1 MNVTHSREEPRRSL
15 VEGIAVWEWPGAKPD
30 TLLLHG
36 IGNYGRYWDL
46 FADAVAGRLHLL
58 APDARGHGDSPKP
71 AHAYGSA
78 DFIADATA
86 VIDAKHLD
94 RPVVVGHSMGGFH
107 ATALT
112 VAHPERVRALV
123 LVDVGPRVEL
133 AGSAR
138 ARRLSLERPDQF
150 PDEVAALA
158 YLRETS
164 PGYSD
169 AVYANRM
176 EWVFAR
182 KDGGLVWRSSK
193 DALRQILDGR
203 DGSAGGVWERLAEI
217 TLPVLIVR
225 GTRSPTF
232 SETTAKRMLE
242 ILPDARLVDLDAGH
256 NVALD
261 RPRELADLVVDFAR
275 ANAR

>member
-1 MNVTHSREEPRRSL
+1 MTHPRREPRRS
-15 VEGIAVWEWPGAKPD
+15 VVDGIAVWEWPGAAPD
-30 TLLLHG
+30 TLLMHG

-46 FADAVAGRLHLL
+46 FADAVAGRLHLW

-71 AHAYGSA
+71 TAGYGPD
-78 DFIADATA
+78 DFVGDALRVIA
-86 VIDAKHLD
+86 AKGLQ
-94 RPVVVGHSMGGFH
+94 RAVVVGHSMGGFH

-112 VAHPERVRALV
+112 VAHPQRVRALV
-123 LVDVGPRVEL
+123 LVDVGPQVEL
-133 AGSAR
+133 AGRLR
-138 ARRLSLERPDQF
+138 ARRLSLERPDRF
-150 PDEVAALA
+150 SDDAAALA

-176 EWVFAR
+176 AWVFAR
-182 KDGGLVWRSSK
+182 DGDGLVWRSSK

-203 DGSAGGVWERLAEI
+203 GASAGGVWGRLAEI
-217 TLPVLIVR
+217 AVPVLIVR

-232 SETTAKRMLE
+232 GEATAKRMLE
-242 ILPDARLVDLDAGH
+242 ALPGARLVDLDAGH

-275 ANAR
+275 ASAD

>member
-1 MNVTHSREEPRRSL
+1 MTHPREGPRRSL
-15 VEGIAVWEWPGAKPD
+15 VDGIAVWEWPGDAPH
-30 TLLLHG
+30 TLLMHG

-46 FADAVAGRLHLL
+46 IADAVAGRLHLI

-71 AHAYGSA
+71 AQGYGPD
-78 DFIADATA
+78 DFVADATA
-86 VIDAKHLD
+86 VIDAKGLE
-94 RPVVVGHSMGGFH
+94 RSVIVGHSMGGFH

-112 VAHPERVRALV
+112 VAHPERVHALV

-133 AGSAR
+133 AGSTR
-138 ARRLSLERPDQF
+138 ARRLSLERPDRF
-150 PDEVAALA
+150 ADDAAALA
-158 YLRETS
+158 YLHKTS

-203 DGSAGGVWERLAEI
+203 EASARGVWERLGEI
-217 TLPVLIVR
+217 KAPVLIVR

-232 SETTAKRMLE
+232 SEATAKRMLE
-242 ILPDARLVDLDAGH
+242 VLPDARLADLDAGH

-261 RPRELADLVVDFAR
+261 RSRELADLVVDFAR
-275 ANAR
+275 TSAA

>member
-1 MNVTHSREEPRRSL
+1 MPHPRAEPRRSL
-15 VEGIAVWEWPGAKPD
+15 VDGIAVWEWPGDKPD
-30 TLLLHG
+30 TLLMHG

-71 AHAYGSA
+71 AQGYGSD
-78 DFIADATA
+78 DFVGDATA
-86 VIDAKHLD
+86 VIDAKYLE
-94 RPVVVGHSMGGFH
+94 RPLVVGHSMGGFH
-107 ATALT
+107 AIALT

-123 LVDVGPRVEL
+123 LVDVGPRVEA
-133 AGSAR
+133 AGSER
-138 ARRLSLERPDQF
+138 ARRLSLTRPDRF
-150 PDEVAALA
+150 PDEAAALS

-169 AVYANRM
+169 AVYANRL
-176 EWVFAR
+176 EWVFKR
-182 KDGGLVWRSSK
+182 EDGGLVWRSSK
-193 DALRQILDGR
+193 EALRQILDGR
-203 DGSAGGVWERLAEI
+203 EGSAGGVWERLAEI
-217 TLPVLIVR
+217 AVPVLIVR

-232 SETTAKRMLE
+232 SEATAKRMLE

-275 ANAR
+275 ANAE

>member
-1 MNVTHSREEPRRSL
+1 MSVPRRSK
-15 VEGIAVWEWPGAKPD
+15 VDGIEVWEWPGAAPD
-30 TLLLHG
+30 TLLMHG

-58 APDARGHGDSPKP
+58 APDARGHGDSIKP
-71 AHAYGSA
+71 ATGYGPDS
-78 DFIADATA
+78 FVSDAVK
-86 VIDAKHLD
+86 VIDANALT

-123 LVDVGPRVEL
+123 LVDVGPRVEA
-133 AGSAR
+133 AGSTR
-138 ARRLSLERPDQF
+138 ARRLSLERPDGF
-150 PDEVAALA
+150 TDDAAALA

-176 EWVFAR
+176 QWVFKR
-182 KDGGLVWRSSK
+182 EGDTLVWRSSK
-193 DALRQILDGR
+193 DALRQILDWR
-203 DGSAGGVWERLAEI
+203 EASARGVWRRLAEI
-217 TLPVLIVR
+217 TAPVLIVR

-232 SETTAKRMLE
+232 SEATAKKMLRT
-242 ILPDARLVDLDAGH
+242 LQDARLVDLDARH

-275 ANAR
+275 TVE

>member
-1 MNVTHSREEPRRSL
+1 MTHPRAGPRQSI
-15 VEGIAVWEWPGAKPD
+15 VDGTAVWEWPGAKPD
-30 TLLLHG
+30 TLLMHG

-58 APDARGHGDSPKP
+58 APDARGHGDSEKP
-71 AHAYGSA
+71 AHGYGPD
-78 DFIADATA
+78 DFVGDATA
-86 VIDAKHLD
+86 VIDGKHLE
-94 RPVVVGHSMGGFH
+94 RPLVVGHSMGGFH

-133 AGSAR
+133 AGSTR
-138 ARRLSLERPDQF
+138 ARRLSLGRPDRF
-150 PDEVAALA
+150 PDEAAALA

-176 EWVFAR
+176 AWVFAR
-182 KDGGLVWRSSK
+182 EDGGLVWRSSK
-193 DALRQILDGR
+193 EALRQILDGR
-203 DGSAGGVWERLAEI
+203 EGRARKVWERLGEI
-217 TLPVLIVR
+217 TAPVLIVR
-225 GTRSPTF
+225 GTRSTTF
-232 SETTAKRMLE
+232 SEATAKRLLE

-275 ANAR
+275 ASED